1 VRYNAQATGLITYNS
16 SVPNHK
22 GQFLGPFNTLFTGY
36 REVINPEAMQLRHE
50 ADHSPPS
57 SAEVKKKK
65 MKEEEEEKMN
75 KEEEEVEEVEVV
87 AVIKCYIQF

>member
-1 VRYNAQATGLITYNS
+1 
-16 SVPNHK
+16 
-22 GQFLGPFNTLFTGY
+22 
-36 REVINPEAMQLRHE
+36 MQLRHE

-87 AVIKCYIQF
+87 AVIKCYIQFWTWMDFLALFNWLRCVNLPVNGSIRTEI